1 VCCLTELDWS
11 HIDAYVLAWAAI
23 DTTGSG
29 VMKSDDQLREL
40 LKNMP
45 EPFFRDEIG
54 DEELQTIAGKHMRT
68 TARHR
73 MCRWLDSFCILL
85 LTR

>member
-1 VCCLTELDWS
+1 
-11 HIDAYVLAWAAI
+11 
-23 DTTGSG
+23 
-29 VMKSDDQLREL
+29 
-40 LKNMP
+40 MP